1 MMGSFGFSRRPSID
15 QGLKEFSSV
24 PGAVLLDV
32 RSAQEYRGGHIPGS
46 KNLPLRLLDEA
57 ASVVERMDAPIY
69 VYCLSGVRSQQ
80 AADRLQ
86 EMGYVQVKSI
96 GGIASYSGDLEI

>member
-1 MMGSFGFSRRPSID
+1 MMRSISFSRRPSIE
-15 QGLKEFSSV
+15 QGLKEFSAA

-32 RSAQEYRGGHIPGS
+32 RSVQEYRDGHIPGS
-46 KNLPLRLLDEA
+46 KNLPLRSLEEA

-80 AADRLQ
+80 AAERLQ
-86 EMGYVQVKSI
+86 EMGYEHAKSI
-96 GGIASYSGDLEI
+96 GGIASYSGQLEI